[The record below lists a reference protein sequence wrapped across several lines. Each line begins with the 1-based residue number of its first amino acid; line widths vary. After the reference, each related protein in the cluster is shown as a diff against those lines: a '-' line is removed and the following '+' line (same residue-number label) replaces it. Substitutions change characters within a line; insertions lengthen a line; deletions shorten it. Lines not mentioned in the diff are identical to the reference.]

1 MIVQAQEEIGKG
13 IKVPTDPQHTP
24 TIILP
29 STLQPS
35 RKQKPRKTKRKNIQV
50 HQLSVL
56 TESVAD
62 EAVDEEMD
70 DSLERATTTATSLD
84 AKKDMG
90 NISKT
95 QSMATPN
102 ESSSQGTDL
111 GGGPRFQEAMRDTS
125 AHTRTKTAQQTK
137 IDGLE
142 RRVKKLE
149 KKHMSRTHKLKRL
162 YKVGLTARVISFFDD
177 KGEEVVVEQVVV
189 ADKEPS
195 VDAAY
200 VSVAA
205 TNVTIDDITLV
216 KALEDLKTSKPK
228 NKGIDKG
235 KAKMIKEPMKLKK
248 KDQILFDEEVARKLQ
263 KDINEQERLVGE
275 RARKEEESNIAL
287 IDTWEDIQA
296 KLDANYQLAERM
308 QAKEQQELNEKER
321 EKLLMKLLEKRRK
334 FFAVKRAEEKRNRP
348 PTKAQQR
355 KLFDKA
361 MKRINTF
368 VDFRTE
374 LVEESSKK
382 VEAEITQEESSKRA
396 GDELEQETAKK
407 QKIIKDKETTNLK

>member
-35 RKQKPRKTKRKNIQV
+35 RKQKPRKTKRKDIQV
-50 HQLSVL
+50 HQLSVP

-70 DSLERATTTATSLD
+70 DILERATTTATSLD
-84 AKKDMG
+84 AKQDMG

-102 ESSSQGTDL
+102 ESSSQGTDS
-111 GGGPRFQEAMRDTS
+111 GGGPRCQEAMGDTS
-125 AHTRTKTAQQTK
+125 AHTRNVDANNDLQ
-137 IDGLE
+137 
-142 RRVKKLE
+142 
-149 KKHMSRTHKLKRL
+149 
-162 YKVGLTARVISFFDD
+162 
-177 KGEEVVVEQVVV
+177 GEEVVVEQVVV

-195 VDAAY
+195 VDDAH

-205 TNVTIDDITLV
+205 TNVTIDDITLA

-228 NKGIDKG
+228 NRGIVIQDHKESSESRTTTTTSSKKSQDKG

-263 KDINEQERLVGE
+263 KDINEQERL
-275 RARKEEESNIAL
+275 
-287 IDTWEDIQA
+287 A

-308 QAKEQQELNEKER
+308 QAEEQQELNEEER

-334 FFAVKRAEEKRNRP
+334 LFAVKRAEEKRNRP

-355 KLFDKA
+355 SPMS

-368 VDFRTE
+368 VDFRTK
-374 LVEESSKK
+374 LVEECLKK
-382 VEAEITQEESSKRA
+382 VEAEIKQEDSSKRA
-396 GDELEQETAKK
+396 GDEIEQETAEK
-407 QKIIKDKETTNLK
+407 QNIIKDKETANLK